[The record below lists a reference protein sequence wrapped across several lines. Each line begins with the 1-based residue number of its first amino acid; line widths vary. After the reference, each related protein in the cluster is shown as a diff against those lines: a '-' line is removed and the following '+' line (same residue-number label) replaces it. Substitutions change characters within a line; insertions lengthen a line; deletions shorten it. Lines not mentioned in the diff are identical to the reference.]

1 MVDGVDVEVVA
12 GIDVELVD
20 GEVVDGVDGEVVAG
34 EVVDGIDDDVVEIA
48 ALIDVVV
55 LAIAI
60 VTTLAVESMQPKRL
74 APTIK
79 RRISLAL
86 IFAP

>member
-1 MVDGVDVEVVA
+1 MVVGVDVEVV
-12 GIDVELVD
+12 GD
-20 GEVVDGVDGEVVAG
+20 EVVDGVDGEVV
-34 EVVDGIDDDVVEIA
+34 DGIDADVVEMA

-55 LAIAI
+55 
-60 VTTLAVESMQPKRL
+60 TTLAVESVQPKRL
-74 APTIK
+74 AATIK

>member
-1 MVDGVDVEVVA
+1 MVVGVDVEVV
-12 GIDVELVD
+12 GDEVVDGVD
-20 GEVVDGVDGEVVAG
+20 GEVVDGVDGEVV
-34 EVVDGIDDDVVEIA
+34 DGIDADVVEMA

-55 LAIAI
+55 
-60 VTTLAVESMQPKRL
+60 TTLAVESVQPKRL

>member
-1 MVDGVDVEVVA
+1 MVVGVDVEVV
-12 GIDVELVD
+12 GD
-20 GEVVDGVDGEVVAG
+20 EVVDGVDGEVV
-34 EVVDGIDDDVVEIA
+34 DGIDADVVEMA

-55 LAIAI
+55 
-60 VTTLAVESMQPKRL
+60 TTLAVESVQPKRL

>member
-1 MVDGVDVEVVA
+1 MVVGVDVEVVD
-12 GIDVELVD
+12 GVDGEVVGDEVVDGVD
-20 GEVVDGVDGEVVAG
+20 GEVVDGVDGEVV
-34 EVVDGIDDDVVEIA
+34 DGIDADVVEMA

-55 LAIAI
+55 
-60 VTTLAVESMQPKRL
+60 TTLAVESVQPKRL